1 MSCAEQTNIVITPG
15 PKGADGTNGTNGT
28 DGTNAFTTITTSF
41 VMPVELGDVTAT
53 VGNSGWVSIGQVL
66 YVQTAGYMSVVAVPD
81 ATSVTLRNLEDS
93 TSGIYSGNTVAGTTI
108 PATSTVSAG
117 GVQGPEGTLTGA
129 AGGDLTGT
137 YPNPTVNICSS
148 KGQLSSHNGS
158 NNAAFGVGT
167 DTHILHADSTETI
180 GLQYRALDLS
190 GTTTALVPGGAVALA
205 NGGTGQ
211 ITKAPAFDALS
222 PLTAQGD
229 LLVGG
234 ASGTGTRLPIG
245 ATNYV
250 LQSNG
255 TTAEWAAHAITA
267 SVLGTKT
274 TTVSTSEI
282 VLTLTDTPDATDD
295 GVVIVFTP
303 SEDVEIT
310 LPSAASYASTT
321 HSKFLTIVNT
331 SNNEVSFGS
340 SNPVTDA
347 GGYAVLGSGAIN
359 ARPAAFGN
367 PNSNTNYNN
376 TVTLRAVYDSSAIT
390 YRWYEVANTRN

>member
-117 GVQGPEGTLTGA
+117 GVQGPAGTLTGA

-137 YPNPTVNICSS
+137 YPNPTVNICNF

-180 GLQYRALDLS
+180 GLQYRGVDLS
-190 GTTTALVPGGAVALA
+190 GTTTAVSGAVALA

-234 ASGTGTRLPIG
+234 ASGTGTRLPVSSTVGDIL
-245 ATNYV
+245 T
-250 LQSNG
+250 SNG
-255 TTAEWAAHAITA
+255 TTAAWTTPSNAGTVFEIEAHTG
-267 SVLGTKT
+267 STPW
-274 TTVSTSEI
+274 TVSAMSDSSKMGKIFTI
-282 VLTLTDTPDATDD
+282 PDAGTVVLPDATTF
-295 GVVIVFTP
+295 G
-303 SEDVEIT
+303 
-310 LPSAASYASTT
+310 L
-321 HSKFLTIVNT
+321 KFLYIQLLSPPT
-331 SNNEVSFGS
+331 SSR
-340 SNPVTDA
+340 PI
-347 GGYAVLGSGAIN
+347 AIN
-359 ARPAAFGN
+359 ATDVGGHTVLNAG
-367 PNSNTNYNN
+367 STNLNDGDILWVLNN
-376 TVTLRAVYDSSAIT
+376 GTNWSKIT
-390 YRWYEVANTRN
+390 I

>member
-28 DGTNAFTTITTSF
+28 DGTNAYTTLTASF

-117 GVQGPEGTLTGA
+117 GVQGPAGTLTGT

-137 YPNPTVNICSS
+137 YPNPTVNICSL

-158 NNAAFGVGT
+158 NNAAFGAGT
-167 DTHILHADSTETI
+167 DTHILHADSTEAI
-180 GLQYRALDLS
+180 GLQYRGVDLS
-190 GTTTALVPGGAVALA
+190 GTTTAVSGAVALA

-211 ITKAPAFDALS
+211 TTKAPAFDALS

-234 ASGTGTRLPIG
+234 ASGTGARLPIG
-245 ATNYV
+245 AANYV
-250 LQSNG
+250 LQSDG
-255 TTAEWAAHAITA
+255 TTPVWTSTVNQFLGDKVHVIEAVGSGPTTL
-267 SVLGTKT
+267 SVTPDSDQAG
-274 TTVSTSEI
+274 VI
-282 VLTLTDTPDATDD
+282 VLLVGLNTGHTY
-295 GVVIVFTP
+295 
-303 SEDVEIT
+303 T
-310 LPSAASYASTT
+310 LPSADSYATT
-321 HSKFLTIVNT
+321 TTSKFLTIVN
-331 SNNEVSFGS
+331 SNKDVVQINQ
-340 SNPVTDA
+340 TDA
-347 GGYAVLGSGAIN
+347 GGYTAYGPGVLN
-359 ARPAAFGN
+359 AGP
-367 PNSNTNYNN
+367 PNIGDGTNNGYHQSS
-376 TVTLRAVYDSSAIT
+376 TLRAMYDGTTYVWHVVSANF
-390 YRWYEVANTRN
+390 V

>member
-28 DGTNAFTTITTSF
+28 DGTNAFTTVTTSF

>member
-28 DGTNAFTTITTSF
+28 DGTNAFTTVTTSF

-117 GVQGPEGTLTGA
+117 GVQGPAGTLTGA

-137 YPNPTVNICSS
+137 YPNPTVNICNL

-167 DTHILHADSTETI
+167 NTHILHADSTETI
-180 GLQYRALDLS
+180 GLQYRGVDLS
-190 GTTTALVPGGAVALA
+190 GTTTAVSGAVALA

-234 ASGTGTRLPIG
+234 ASGTGTRLPVSSTVGDIL
-245 ATNYV
+245 T
-250 LQSNG
+250 SNG
-255 TTAEWAAHAITA
+255 TTAAWTTPSNAGTVFEIEAHTG
-267 SVLGTKT
+267 STPW
-274 TTVSTSEI
+274 TVSAMSDSSKMGKIFTI
-282 VLTLTDTPDATDD
+282 PDAGTVVLPDATTF
-295 GVVIVFTP
+295 G
-303 SEDVEIT
+303 
-310 LPSAASYASTT
+310 L
-321 HSKFLTIVNT
+321 KFLYIQLLSPPT
-331 SNNEVSFGS
+331 SSR
-340 SNPVTDA
+340 A
-347 GGYAVLGSGAIN
+347 IAIN
-359 ARPAAFGN
+359 ATDVGGHTVLNAG
-367 PNSNTNYNN
+367 STNLNDGDILWVLNN
-376 TVTLRAVYDSSAIT
+376 GTNWSKIT
-390 YRWYEVANTRN
+390 I

>member
-117 GVQGPEGTLTGA
+117 GIQGPAGTLTGP

-137 YPNPTVNICSS
+137 YPNPTVNICSL

-190 GTTTALVPGGAVALA
+190 GTTTAV
-205 NGGTGQ
+205 
-211 ITKAPAFDALS
+211 S
-222 PLTAQGD
+222 PR
-229 LLVGG
+229 
-234 ASGTGTRLPIG
+234 SGC
-245 ATNYV
+245 
-250 LQSNG
+250 
-255 TTAEWAAHAITA
+255 
-267 SVLGTKT
+267 LG
-274 TTVSTSEI
+274 
-282 VLTLTDTPDATDD
+282 
-295 GVVIVFTP
+295 
-303 SEDVEIT
+303 
-310 LPSAASYASTT
+310 
-321 HSKFLTIVNT
+321 
-331 SNNEVSFGS
+331 
-340 SNPVTDA
+340 
-347 GGYAVLGSGAIN
+347 
-359 ARPAAFGN
+359 
-367 PNSNTNYNN
+367 
-376 TVTLRAVYDSSAIT
+376 
-390 YRWYEVANTRN
+390 

>member
-28 DGTNAFTTITTSF
+28 DGTNAFTALTASF

-117 GVQGPEGTLTGA
+117 GVQGPAGTFTGA

-167 DTHILHADSTETI
+167 DKHILHADSTEAI
-180 GLQYRALDLS
+180 GLQYRGVDLS
-190 GTTTALVPGGAVALA
+190 GTTTAVSGAVALA

-211 ITKAPAFDALS
+211 TTKAPAFDALS
-222 PLTAQGD
+222 PLTTEGD

-234 ASGTGTRLPIG
+234 ASGTGTRLPVSSTVGDIL
-245 ATNYV
+245 T
-250 LQSNG
+250 SNG
-255 TTAEWAAHAITA
+255 TNPVWTAPSNAGAVFEIEAHT
-267 SVLGTKT
+267 GTT
-274 TTVSTSEI
+274 PWTVSAMSDPSKMGKIFTI
-282 VLTLTDTPDATDD
+282 PDAGTVVLPDATTF
-295 GVVIVFTP
+295 GLKFLYIQILSPSTSSPSVVINAT
-303 SEDVEIT
+303 DV
-310 LPSAASYASTT
+310 
-321 HSKFLTIVNT
+321 
-331 SNNEVSFGS
+331 
-340 SNPVTDA
+340 
-347 GGYAVLGSGAIN
+347 GGHAVLNHGSTNLNDGDILWVLN
-359 ARPAAFGN
+359 NGTN
-367 PNSNTNYNN
+367 WSN
-376 TVTLRAVYDSSAIT
+376 IT
-390 YRWYEVANTRN
+390 I

>member
-117 GVQGPEGTLTGA
+117 GVQGPAGTLTGT

-137 YPNPTVNICSS
+137 YPNPTVNICSL

-180 GLQYRALDLS
+180 GLQYRGVDLS
-190 GTTTALVPGGAVALA
+190 GTTTAVSGAVALA

-211 ITKAPAFDALS
+211 TTKAPAFDALS

-255 TTAEWAAHAITA
+255 TTAAWAAPSSSASGDLTA
-267 SVLGTKT
+267 LLDLTGGGP
-274 TTVSTSEI
+274 TVISI
-282 VLTLTDTPDATDD
+282 VPDSSNTGVTLLFTGAFNDGDD
-295 GVVIVFTP
+295 
-303 SEDVEIT
+303 IT
-310 LPSAASYASTT
+310 LPSAASYATATS
-321 HSKFLTIVNT
+321 SKTLTLINPTDKKIDINNT
-331 SNNEVSFGS
+331 DS
-340 SNPVTDA
+340 A
-347 GGYAVLGSGAIN
+347 GNS
-359 ARPAAFGN
+359 AFGPGGSASTN
-367 PNSNTNYNN
+367 PTSIPSATGNLYNESITLKAIYNGVAYVWYQVAHSNK
-376 TVTLRAVYDSSAIT
+376 S
-390 YRWYEVANTRN
+390 

>member
-376 TVTLRAVYDSSAIT
+376 TVTLRAVYDLSLIHI
-390 YRWYEVANTRN
+390 

>member
-117 GVQGPEGTLTGA
+117 GVQGPAGTLTGS

-190 GTTTALVPGGAVALA
+190 GTTTAVSGAVALA

-211 ITKAPAFDALS
+211 TTKAPAFDALS

-255 TTAEWAAHAITA
+255 TTAEWAAHTTTA

-303 SEDVEIT
+303 SVDVEIT

-331 SNNEVSFGS
+331 SRNEVSFGS
-340 SNPVTDA
+340 SDPVTDA

-367 PNSNTNYNN
+367 PSSSTHYNN
-376 TVTLRAVYDSSAIT
+376 TVTLRAVYDSSAST

>member
-28 DGTNAFTTITTSF
+28 DGTNAFTTLTASF

-117 GVQGPEGTLTGA
+117 GVQGPAGTLTGP

-137 YPNPTVNICSS
+137 YPNPTVNICSL

-167 DTHILHADSTETI
+167 DKHILHADSTEAI
-180 GLQYRALDLS
+180 GLQYRGVDLS
-190 GTTTALVPGGAVALA
+190 GTTTAVSGAVALA

-211 ITKAPAFDALS
+211 TTKAPAFDALS

-234 ASGTGTRLPIG
+234 ASGTGTRLP
-245 ATNYV
+245 V
-250 LQSNG
+250 S
-255 TTAEWAAHAITA
+255 
-267 SVLGTKT
+267 S
-274 TTVSTSEI
+274 TVGDI
-282 VLTLTDTPDATDD
+282 
-295 GVVIVFTP
+295 
-303 SEDVEIT
+303 
-310 LPSAASYASTT
+310 LPPTELILCGRT
-321 HSKFLTIVNT
+321 FQCGFCFWK
-331 SNNEVSFGS
+331 
-340 SNPVTDA
+340 
-347 GGYAVLGSGAIN
+347 
-359 ARPAAFGN
+359 
-367 PNSNTNYNN
+367 
-376 TVTLRAVYDSSAIT
+376 
-390 YRWYEVANTRN
+390 

>member
-28 DGTNAFTTITTSF
+28 DGTNAFTTLTASF

-117 GVQGPEGTLTGA
+117 GVQGPAGTLTGA

-137 YPNPTVNICSS
+137 YPNPTVNICSL

-167 DTHILHADSTETI
+167 DKHILHADSTEAI
-180 GLQYRALDLS
+180 GLQYRAVDLS
-190 GTTTALVPGGAVALA
+190 GTTTAVSGAVALA
-205 NGGTGQ
+205 NGGTGHT
-211 ITKAPAFDALS
+211 TKAPAFDALS
-222 PLTAQGD
+222 PLTHVGD

-234 ASGTGTRLPIG
+234 ASGTGTRLPVSSTVGDIL
-245 ATNYV
+245 T
-250 LQSNG
+250 SNG
-255 TTAEWAAHAITA
+255 TNPVWTAA
-267 SVLGTKT
+267 SNAGTVFEIEAYTGT
-274 TTVSTSEI
+274 TPWTVSAMSDPSKMGKIFTI
-282 VLTLTDTPDATDD
+282 PDAGTVVLPDATTF
-295 GVVIVFTP
+295 G
-303 SEDVEIT
+303 
-310 LPSAASYASTT
+310 L
-321 HSKFLTIVNT
+321 KFLYIQLLSPPTSSPSIVINA
-331 SNNEVSFGS
+331 
-340 SNPVTDA
+340 TDV
-347 GGYAVLGSGAIN
+347 GGHAVLNAGSTHLGDGDILWVLN
-359 ARPAAFGN
+359 NG
-367 PNSNTNYNN
+367 TNW
-376 TVTLRAVYDSSAIT
+376 SKIT
-390 YRWYEVANTRN
+390 I

>member
-28 DGTNAFTTITTSF
+28 DGTNAFTTVTTSF

-117 GVQGPEGTLTGA
+117 GVQGPAGTLTGA

-180 GLQYRALDLS
+180 GLQYRGVDLS
-190 GTTTALVPGGAVALA
+190 GTTTAVSGAVALA

-211 ITKAPAFDALS
+211 TTKALAFDALS

-234 ASGTGTRLPIG
+234 ASGTGTRLPVSSTVGDIL
-245 ATNYV
+245 T
-250 LQSNG
+250 SNG
-255 TTAEWAAHAITA
+255 TNCC
-267 SVLGTKT
+267 VD
-274 TTVSTSEI
+274 
-282 VLTLTDTPDATDD
+282 DT
-295 GVVIVFTP
+295 FQC
-303 SEDVEIT
+303 
-310 LPSAASYASTT
+310 
-321 HSKFLTIVNT
+321 
-331 SNNEVSFGS
+331 
-340 SNPVTDA
+340 
-347 GGYAVLGSGAIN
+347 
-359 ARPAAFGN
+359 GN
-367 PNSNTNYNN
+367 GF
-376 TVTLRAVYDSSAIT
+376 
-390 YRWYEVANTRN
+390 